1 MAEELK
7 QKVLSRNHH
16 KAVLSEMFKF
26 VESQCLTDVSFV
38 CQNGTLVYAHR
49 KVLVE
54 ISPLLRKIANSR
66 PKEDRLF
73 ISTNDIP
80 KEVLVNFLSLTYKGE
95 VKHLSEVEI
104 NQVNQ
109 VCQLFGVD
117 IPAVQLNKAKP
128 KDSPTRKKNMTLGR
142 ILKEPID
149 IQENVETQ
157 KSVIDDTNSIAKKSE
172 KKKRVLHQEGKNHS
186 TSDKKPR
193 SSSSSTNVPV
203 KYCLCREPERPGMI
217 GCDYCEEWYHISCL
231 NLKKEDAKQL
241 TKCKWQCPKCEL
253 ESKKQA
259 KVDKS
264 SVGQGTEK
272 PRRNAR
278 KPSLPT
284 KRPSSTLSSSS
295 SSSSPSSSSSSG
307 SSSDSDSSNSNAP
320 EPTPTLKKPKLVTRN
335 GTNNESFGRKSS
347 TDELHFCYICKSI
360 FISQNAK
367 EAHDKEQHS

>member
-66 PKEDRLF
+66 PKEDRLY

-80 KEVLVNFLSLTYKGE
+80 KEVLINFLSLAYKGE

-104 NQVNQ
+104 TQVNQ

-117 IPAVQLNKAKP
+117 IQAVQLNKAKP
-128 KDSPTRKKNMTLGR
+128 KDSPTRKKNLTLGS
-142 ILKEPID
+142 ILKEPTD
-149 IQENVETQ
+149 TQEKEETTQ
-157 KSVIDDTNSIAKKSE
+157 KMDNIHSVAKKSE
-172 KKKRVLHQEGKNHS
+172 KRKRVLHQEAKKS
-186 TSDKKPR
+186 LSSSEKKPR
-193 SSSSSTNVPV
+193 SASLSSTNEPV
-203 KYCLCREPERPGMI
+203 KLYCLCREPERPGMI

-253 ESKKQA
+253 ESNKK
-259 KVDKS
+259 S
-264 SVGQGTEK
+264 EN
-272 PRRNAR
+272 R
-278 KPSLPT
+278 
-284 KRPSSTLSSSS
+284 
-295 SSSSPSSSSSSG
+295 
-307 SSSDSDSSNSNAP
+307 
-320 EPTPTLKKPKLVTRN
+320 
-335 GTNNESFGRKSS
+335 
-347 TDELHFCYICKSI
+347 
-360 FISQNAK
+360 
-367 EAHDKEQHS
+367 

>member
-1 MAEELK
+1 M
-7 QKVLSRNHH
+7 
-16 KAVLSEMFKF
+16 
-26 VESQCLTDVSFV
+26 
-38 CQNGTLVYAHR
+38 
-49 KVLVE
+49 
-54 ISPLLRKIANSR
+54 
-66 PKEDRLF
+66 
-73 ISTNDIP
+73 
-80 KEVLVNFLSLTYKGE
+80 LVNFLSLTYKGE

-117 IPAVQLNKAKP
+117 ILAVQLNKAKP

-172 KKKRVLHQEGKNHS
+172 KKKRVLHQEGNNHS

-259 KVDKS
+259 KG
-264 SVGQGTEK
+264 SV
-272 PRRNAR
+272 
-278 KPSLPT
+278 L
-284 KRPSSTLSSSS
+284 
-295 SSSSPSSSSSSG
+295 
-307 SSSDSDSSNSNAP
+307 
-320 EPTPTLKKPKLVTRN
+320 
-335 GTNNESFGRKSS
+335 
-347 TDELHFCYICKSI
+347 
-360 FISQNAK
+360 
-367 EAHDKEQHS
+367 